1 MTDADRPATARVD
14 RGIGTDF
21 VQSLE
26 RGLAVIRAFDAE
38 HPELTLSEVARVAGL
53 TRASARRF
61 LRTLCELGYVRS
73 NGRLFALRPR
83 VLELGYAYLSSLSLH
98 EVAQPHLERL
108 VSLLRESSSVSVL
121 DADDVVYV
129 ARVPTRRI
137 MTITISVGTRFPA
150 YATSMGRVL
159 LAGQSDE
166 WLDGYFA
173 TVELRRLTA
182 RTVTDASALRAEL
195 LQVREQGWAFVDEE
209 LEEGL
214 RAIAAPINDLSGRV
228 IAAVNVSSPVSRGSA
243 DLVRSEFLPHLLAA
257 ARGIE
262 EDLSRRGAQA
272 STRLGA

>member
-1 MTDADRPATARVD
+1 MTDA
-14 RGIGTDF
+14 RGEHAVGADF
-21 VQSLE
+21 VQSLA

-38 HPELTLSEVARVAGL
+38 HPELTLSDVARAAGL

-61 LRTLCELGYVRS
+61 LRTLTELGYVRS

-83 VLELGYAYLSSLSLH
+83 VLELGYAYLSSQSLH

-108 VSLLRESSSVSVL
+108 VATLRELSSVSVL
-121 DADDVVYV
+121 DADDVVYI

-166 WLDGYFA
+166 WLDGYFSS
-173 TVELRRLTA
+173 VELRRLTA
-182 RTVTDASALRAEL
+182 RTVTDVDSLRAEL
-195 LQVREQGWAFVDEE
+195 LLVRGQGWSFVDEE

-214 RAIAAPINDLSGRV
+214 RAIAAPIHDLSGRV
-228 IAAVNVSSPVSRGSA
+228 TAAVNVSSPVSCGSS
-243 DLVRSEFLPHLLAA
+243 DLVREEFLPHLLAA

-262 EDLSRRGAQA
+262 EDLRHSNNGPR
-272 STRLGA
+272 

>member
-1 MTDADRPATARVD
+1 VTDSDRPATARVD

-38 HPELTLSEVARVAGL
+38 HPELTLSEVARAAGL

-61 LRTLCELGYVRS
+61 LRTLSELGYVRS

-182 RTVTDASALRAEL
+182 RTVTDVPALRAEL
-195 LQVREQGWAFVDEE
+195 LLVREQGWAFVDEE

-214 RAIAAPINDLSGRV
+214 RAIAAPINDTTGRV

-262 EDLSRRGAQA
+262 EDLSHSA
-272 STRLGA
+272 SGSRS